1 MELYK
6 KGRKMKHFKIVY
18 IFGFDGTPH
27 NIAYETAKNEQ
38 EAKNNLLE
46 KIIFLHDDMILSVEE
61 I

>member
-1 MELYK
+1 
-6 KGRKMKHFKIVY
+6 MKHYKIVY

-27 NIAYETAKNEQ
+27 SIAYETAKNEQ

-46 KIIFLHDDMILSVEE
+46 KIIFLRDDMILSVEE